1 MVNLLPIILLWFISF
16 DLSTQTKIEVEYD
29 NYLDVITLNGKL
41 YIPTDSRIQIKSF
54 AEETPLPQEEEKE
67 ECGETLITGP
77 AVWFFVFIVG
87 CKFLLLIFHYSPY
100 DICWSYV
107 WTNCGIPLCG

>member
-41 YIPTDSRIQIKSF
+41 YIPADSRIHK
-54 AEETPLPQEEEKE
+54 
-67 ECGETLITGP
+67 
-77 AVWFFVFIVG
+77 
-87 CKFLLLIFHYSPY
+87 LLYHKKRRKKNVVRL
-100 DICWSYV
+100 
-107 WTNCGIPLCG
+107 